1 MYHGVSNNKIQY
13 PGKWKYAID
22 TREDREMSGH
32 QNSGIHDKLN
42 SEFFGL
48 CFTAATSCN
57 MYCDT
62 NKECNSSWYC

>member
-1 MYHGVSNNKIQY
+1 MGLVTIKFNTLEN
-13 PGKWKYAID
+13 GNID

-32 QNSGIHDKLN
+32 QNSGIRDKLN

-62 NKECNSSWYC
+62 NKECNCIMQQ